1 MKLKVTL
8 LILLLFCR
16 LSSAGDLNTKY
27 FVTESDLC
35 NMLDSR
41 HCTLGTKNSSHRIRT
56 YKVTPYGLED
66 NQTLFYI
73 VNYDGGGWEIIS
85 ADKRSPMTWAH
96 GEGEFQLESLNPNA
110 KFWLDMQ
117 AEQILELRKNESY
130 TNEEHLAQWGIL
142 SSKNSDKS
150 SRDVSIYHYY
160 LGSDDT
166 HEYIDDIGPLLYTQ
180 WGQSGDDEMYNRY
193 CPLETDEPNKRAPA
207 GCVAVAGAQVL
218 YFLYREQ
225 GISLYMPNGA
235 SCSGVVGNYTQSFA
249 PSCNTYYIT
258 KIPLHSG
265 DIVGTNKLYSRIFM
279 AWIGNKTGVR
289 YTNDGTY
296 AYTNDLTKVF
306 SLYDVNCTYDSTYDF
321 TTVRNS
327 ILGKIPVIVG
337 GSRLP
342 SSSSGNDKIGHCWV
356 IDGYRKIKTTH
367 NVYYYRCGHQ
377 LTDEEINALTL
388 DDYNYVQT
396 STTYTSEFHMNW
408 GWNGTYDT
416 YYLVNSN
423 DWSPNGTPYNINL
436 DMIYGFY
443 KRSNN

>member
-8 LILLLFCR
+8 LTLLLFCR

-41 HCTLGTKNSSHRIRT
+41 HCTPGTNKSSHGIKT

-130 TNEEHLAQWGIL
+130 TNEERLAQWGIL

-180 WGQSGDDEMYNRY
+180 WGQSGFDEMYNRY
-193 CPLETDEPNKRAPA
+193 CPIRTDEANKRSPA

-258 KIPLHSG
+258 KIPLHYR
-265 DIVGTNKLYSRIFM
+265 DTVGTNKLYSRIFM
-279 AWIGNKTGVR
+279 AWIGHQI
-289 YTNDGTY
+289 DMTY
-296 AYTNDLTKVF
+296 GNTISTAYTS
-306 SLYDVNCTYDSTYDF
+306 SLVGLFDMYEVNCTHSTYNF
-321 TTVRNS
+321 TTARNNL
-327 ILGKIPVIVG
+327 IQGLPIIVSG
-337 GSRLP
+337 RQP
-342 SSSSGNDKIGHCWV
+342 SSRSTDTNSKIGHCWV

-408 GWNGTYDT
+408 GWNGTHDD
-416 YYLVNSN
+416 YYLINVNSWN
-423 DWSPNGTPYNINL
+423 PDGNPYNTNL
-436 DMIYGFY
+436 DMIYNFH
-443 KRSNN
+443 KQ